1 MLLGEKVILGAV
13 VPFSNIAVV
22 GEKPSAR
29 LMKLGGAGFVILSE
43 LSF

>member
-1 MLLGEKVILGAV
+1 MLLGERVIVGAV
-13 VPFSNIAVV
+13 VPFSNNAVFKK
-22 GEKPSAR
+22 KPSAR